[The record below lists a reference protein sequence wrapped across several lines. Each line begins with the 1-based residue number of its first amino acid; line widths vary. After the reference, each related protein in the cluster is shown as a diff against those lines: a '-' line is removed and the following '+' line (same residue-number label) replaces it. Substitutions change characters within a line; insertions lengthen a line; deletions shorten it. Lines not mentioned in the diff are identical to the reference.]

1 MDERW
6 RQLADVL
13 VHYSTEVRPGQRV
26 MIAMGE
32 TETEPL
38 VQAVYEAAV
47 RAGAHVQ
54 VQFLSEALRHAL
66 LRFGTPDQIGWVPE
80 IEAHGMTWAD
90 VYLGLR
96 GAAPLDQH
104 ADIPADRLAL
114 SQQAQGKVSALRWEQ
129 TRWCLTRVP
138 NEHLARESET
148 DLPTLLD
155 MYFAACLLDWPAVA
169 QDWQALA
176 RRLEAGSEL
185 RVVGRGTDLRFRVAG
200 RKWCVGDGRINMPD
214 GEIFTAPVTATVNGQ
229 IAFEFP
235 GVLGGRLVH
244 GIRLAWRDG
253 QLTAADSRTNQD
265 YLRAIL
271 AVDPGAQRIGEFGF
285 GVNPHI
291 NRFCRDILLDE
302 KFGGTVHIALGRAYA
317 ECGGDNASA
326 IHWDLVKDLRH
337 EGCVYLDGREVFTG
351 GRFVC

>member
-1 MDERW
+1 MNERW
-6 RQLADVL
+6 HQLADVL
-13 VHYSTEVRPGQRV
+13 VNYSTEVRPGQRV

-38 VQAVYEAAV
+38 VRAVYEAAV
-47 RAGAHVQ
+47 QAGAQVQ
-54 VQFLSEALRHAL
+54 VQFLSETLRHSL
-66 LRFGTPDQIGWVPE
+66 LRFGTPDQIAWVPE
-80 IEAHGMTWAD
+80 IEAYGMQWAD

-96 GAAPLDQH
+96 GASRLDQH

-129 TRWCLTRVP
+129 TRWCLSRVP
-138 NEHLARESET
+138 NEHLARQAET
-148 DLPTLLD
+148 DLPALLD
-155 MYFAACLLDWPAVA
+155 MYFAACLLDWRSAS
-169 QDWQALA
+169 QDWQAIA
-176 RRLEAGSEL
+176 RRLEAGSEV
-185 RVVGRGTDLRFRVAG
+185 RVLGRGTDLRFSVAG

-229 IAFEFP
+229 ITFEFP

-244 GIRLAWRDG
+244 DIRLAWQDG

-271 AVDPGAQRIGEFGF
+271 GVDPGAERIGEFGF

-291 NRFCRDILLDE
+291 QRFCQDILLDE
-302 KFGGTVHIALGRAYA
+302 KFGGTVHIAMGRAYP

-326 IHWDLVKDLRH
+326 IHWDLVQDLRH
-337 EGCVYLDGREVFTG
+337 EGGVYLDGREVFRG
-351 GRFVC
+351 GRFVF